1 MSQNVKSFSCPEMRI
16 GIIYDKGENGKSAHD
31 ILSFVGIKN
40 DVSFLSKS
48 LKAIGHEPV
57 IIPLQL
63 NGSDHKY
70 SMGRFFSRIKNS
82 GVDVV
87 FNLCEDINGNSQSE
101 INIPAVLNLL
111 NIPYTGSD
119 IFGLIMTNDK
129 CKTKHILVREGIPT
143 PRYRIYHSSQKISYP
158 LKFPAI
164 VKPNNEDGSFGID
177 SGAVV
182 RNKEELEKRVAFIL
196 EKFRQPALVEE
207 YIDGREFNVSVF
219 GNHPNIEVL
228 PISEILYQDFPGDK
242 PKIADYNAKWLES
255 SFEYTHTPVKCPAEL
270 DIHLEEKIKAMTI
283 KCVRI
288 FGCRDYGR
296 VDIRLDQ
303 KGKPYVIE
311 VNANPDL
318 SPKAGYIRSFLASGR
333 SYEDFINSLV
343 KWAAERKA
351 GAQVA

>member
-1 MSQNVKSFSCPEMRI
+1 MRI
-16 GIIYDKGENGKSAHD
+16 GIIYDKGEKGKSAHD
-31 ILSFVGIKN
+31 ILSFMGIKN
-40 DVSFLSKS
+40 DVHFLKKS
-48 LKAIGHEPV
+48 LKTIGHEPV
-57 IIPLQL
+57 IIPLEL

-87 FNLCEDINGNSQSE
+87 FNLCEDINGNSQAE
-101 INIPAVLNLL
+101 INIPAILNLM

-182 RNKEELEKRVAFIL
+182 RTMEELEKRVAYIVQ
-196 EKFRQPALVEE
+196 EFRQPALVEE
-207 YIDGREFNVSVF
+207 YIEGREFNISVF
-219 GNHPNIEVL
+219 GNHPDMEIL
-228 PISEILYQDFPGDK
+228 PISEIVYQDFPEGK
-242 PKIADYNAKWLES
+242 PKIADYNAKWLEG
-255 SFEYTHTPVKCPAEL
+255 SFEYKNTPVKCPAEM
-270 DIHLEEKIKAMTI
+270 DRHLEEKIKTI
-283 KCVRI
+283 VLKCATI
-288 FGCRDYGR
+288 FKCRDYGR
-296 VDIRLDQ
+296 VDIRMDQ

-318 SPKAGYIRSFLASGR
+318 SPKAGYMRSFIASGR
-333 SYEDFINSLV
+333 TYEDFINSLV
-343 KWAAERKA
+343 TWAAARKEN
-351 GAQVA
+351 